1 MGHDGRT
8 WLRFG
13 GIFDRVEEQV
23 FYSNVG
29 IRFGAEEMTMGSLE
43 GLQSKSMELIGTR
56 FTRRRFAVFAGSSAA
71 ISILAACG
79 NSKSTP
85 TTASSASTATTS
97 SSTATSTATTSGG
110 GGASTPTAAST
121 AAATSTETAAAT
133 ATTASA
139 GTPKQG
145 GTLTFATNIDAKTLD
160 PHFSAQFSEKYMLYL
175 IYNNVI
181 GYDSKFNLVPELATK
196 WDVSSDGKQIT
207 LHLKDGMKFHDGT
220 DCDAAAV
227 KWSLER
233 VLDPQVNSPQAGSL
247 AAIDTIDAP
256 DNTTVVLNLKD
267 AGRPVLS
274 NLGQRP
280 GFVVPKSAVDKEGQ
294 DFGQKPVGSG
304 PFKFVEWVPDSHIT
318 VERFDGYWDTSKPY
332 LDKITMTHVPE
343 GQVQATQLRTG
354 EADIIDAVSAPLVQV
369 LKGAQN
375 VVIEENESGRFIA
388 VTWDV
393 SKPPFDNKDLRVALA
408 YGTDREE
415 VKKVIYSGT
424 GRVATHPIGIGWAY
438 DASLDNTYY
447 TYDADKAKE
456 YIDKAGV
463 AGQSFTI
470 TVGNTQSNLAFV
482 QLLQS
487 QYEKL
492 GIKIEIKT
500 VNAADAYAMVK
511 AGQIDWTNKSW
522 SPRSIPTP
530 GCVSFT
536 TRRGSR
542 TRQTTRTRILTS
554 FWMKPPRS
562 MTRPRRLPCITR
574 LRK

>member
-1 MGHDGRT
+1 
-8 WLRFG
+8 
-13 GIFDRVEEQV
+13 
-23 FYSNVG
+23 
-29 IRFGAEEMTMGSLE
+29 
-43 GLQSKSMELIGTR
+43 
-56 FTRRRFAVFAGSSAA
+56 
-71 ISILAACG
+71 
-79 NSKSTP
+79 
-85 TTASSASTATTS
+85 
-97 SSTATSTATTSGG
+97 
-110 GGASTPTAAST
+110 
-121 AAATSTETAAAT
+121 
-133 ATTASA
+133 
-139 GTPKQG
+139 
-145 GTLTFATNIDAKTLD
+145 
-160 PHFSAQFSEKYMLYL
+160 MLYL

-522 SPRSIPTP
+522 SPRSDPDTWLRELYYST
-530 GCVSFT
+530 GFQNT
-536 TRRGSR
+536 TNYKNPDLDKLLDEAAQIYDTSKAAPMYHQAEKMIVDDAPDIYMHWPAYFVGRRDAV
-542 TRQTTRTRILTS
+542 QNFVYNPDLV
-554 FWMKPPRS
+554 
-562 MTRPRRLPCITR
+562 LR
-574 LRK
+574 LRDLWLSQ